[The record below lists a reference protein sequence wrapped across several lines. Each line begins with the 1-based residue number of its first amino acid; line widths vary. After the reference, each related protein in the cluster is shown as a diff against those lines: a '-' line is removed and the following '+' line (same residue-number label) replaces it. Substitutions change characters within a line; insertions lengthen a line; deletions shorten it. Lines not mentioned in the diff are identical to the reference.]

1 MPSRDYDE
9 LLESFMNN
17 SAKVY
22 SKDKDT
28 LNTEENKVPS
38 AYNLDNTSAKDSK
51 SVRRGRIIEKKNSKK
66 SKNNKKKKKKSVDYS
81 SPKYKIFRA
90 LMGLIMIAGV
100 VAVVCISVMFIYA
113 YSVVHGDAVF
123 DLNEQKYAQSQTSFI
138 YGYDKNNKEI
148 ELTRLH
154 GDENRIW
161 VNLEDMSEYL
171 PKAFISIEDKRFQKH
186 NGVDWIRTAGV
197 IVKPKNLGKQGGST
211 LTQQLIK
218 NLTDE
223 NQVTIAR
230 KFNEILSALNLEK
243 YYNKD
248 EILEAYLN
256 TIYLSEGCYGVK
268 TAAEEYFGKDVAD
281 LNIAECACIAG
292 ITQFPTKYDPL
303 INTEE
308 NRSRQKQVLAA
319 MYNEGNGVITKEEY
333 DEALAYK
340 LVFTNSAD
348 YKGSQ
353 VSDSSNSK
361 TNAIDSWYIDYV
373 IQTVINDLMDEGYTK
388 RKAHDLVYGGGLK
401 IYTAIDFDV
410 QNALET
416 VYENRKGVYEEN
428 SQSAMVVMDY
438 KGRVLGLVGGL
449 GKKDNVMGF
458 NRAVDAKRA
467 PGSAFKPLAV
477 YAPAFEKSL
486 KEADFDY
493 YWSTLIKDAPTEEV
507 KVDGKPWP
515 TNEGKK
521 YSSQMV
527 TIQKGIADS
536 KNTISARTLLKIGLD
551 YSYTFVKDQFHI
563 SSMVDQDIDY
573 SPLATGALTIGA
585 SVLDMT
591 AAYQAFGNGGKYYYP
606 YCYYKV
612 TDFQG
617 NTILESSPD
626 TTNEQAISESTAW
639 IMNKLLQ
646 TVMTS
651 GTGTTYKISGVQC
664 IGKTGTTT
672 GSKDRYFVGGTPEY
686 IAAVWYGFDKQKEVH
701 QTPNPSGILWK
712 NVMKEI
718 YESKGINKK
727 EFPDYD
733 GITRRA
739 YDPGNGLLANYSSG
753 NYGWYDK
760 NNLPSYSKSTGTTAE
775 STTSSSG
782 TTGKSSGSSGATTSK
797 SNVQKPA
804 ETAPNNANSNTNQ

>member
-1 MPSRDYDE
+1 MS
-9 LLESFMNN
+9 
-17 SAKVY
+17 
-22 SKDKDT
+22 
-28 LNTEENKVPS
+28 
-38 AYNLDNTSAKDSK
+38 
-51 SVRRGRIIEKKNSKK
+51 
-66 SKNNKKKKKKSVDYS
+66 
-81 SPKYKIFRA
+81 
-90 LMGLIMIAGV
+90 
-100 VAVVCISVMFIYA
+100 IYA

-138 YGYDKNNKEI
+138 YGYDKNNKEV

-171 PKAFISIEDKRFQKH
+171 PKAFVSIEDKRFEKH

-197 IVKPKNLGKQGGST
+197 IVKPQNLGKQGGST
-211 LTQQLIK
+211 ITQQLIK

-223 NQVTIAR
+223 KQVTVAR
-230 KFNEILSALNLEK
+230 KFNEILSALNLER
-243 YYNKD
+243 YFEKD
-248 EILEAYLN
+248 DILEAYLN

-268 TAAEEYFGKDVAD
+268 TAAEEYFGKDVKD

-308 NRSRQKQVLAA
+308 NKTRQKQVLGA
-319 MYNEGNGVITKEEY
+319 MLEEGAITQEQY
-333 DEALAYK
+333 DEAINYK
-340 LVFTNSAD
+340 LIFTNSKE

-353 VSDSSNSK
+353 VSSNVDGSK
-361 TNAIDSWYIDYV
+361 TNVIDSWYIDYV
-373 IQTVINDLMDEGYTK
+373 IRTVIDDLIENGYTK
-388 RKAHDLVYGGGLK
+388 RKAQALVYGGGLK

-410 QNALET
+410 QDALET

-438 KGRVLGLVGGL
+438 KGRVLGIVGGL

-458 NRAVDAKRA
+458 NRAVDAKRQ

-477 YAPAFEKSL
+477 YAPALEKSL
-486 KEADFDY
+486 KDPNFDF
-493 YWSTLIKDAPTEEV
+493 YWSTLIKDAPTEDI

-515 TNEGKK
+515 TNEGGG
-521 YSSQMV
+521 YSSKKL
-527 TIQKGIADS
+527 TIQSGIARS
-536 KNTISARTLLKIGLD
+536 LNTISARTLLQVGLD
-551 YSYTFVKDQFHI
+551 YSYNFLTEKFHI
-563 SSMVDQDIDY
+563 SSMIDQDCAPA
-573 SPLATGALTIGA
+573 PLATGALTNGA
-585 SVLDMT
+585 SVLDIT

-617 NTILESSPD
+617 NTILESTPD
-626 TTNEQAISESTAW
+626 TTNEQALSESTAW

-672 GSKDRYFVGGTPEY
+672 GSVDRYFVGGTPEY
-686 IAAVWYGFDKQKEVH
+686 IAAVWYGFDQQKEVR

-712 NVMKEI
+712 NVMNEI
-718 YESKGINKK
+718 YSSKGINKK

-739 YDPGNGLLANYSSG
+739 YDSSNGLLANYSSG

-760 NNLPSYSKSTGTTAE
+760 NNLPGYSKSTGTTKE
-775 STTSSSG
+775 STTSDKNSQETSKVTSVASSTNSNVHKPQG
-782 TTGKSSGSSGATTSK
+782 TTANKSGSNT
-797 SNVQKPA
+797 A
-804 ETAPNNANSNTNQ
+804 E

>member
-1 MPSRDYDE
+1 MASRDYDD

-22 SKDKDT
+22 SEDKDT

-38 AYNLDNTSAKDSK
+38 AYNLDNTNAKDSK
-51 SVRRGRIIEKKNSKK
+51 SVKRGRIIEKKNLKK
-66 SKNNKKKKKKSVDYS
+66 SKNKKKKDKNYS
-81 SPKYKIFRA
+81 SPKYKVFRV
-90 LMGLIMIAGV
+90 LMGMLMIVGV
-100 VAVVCISVMFIYA
+100 VAVVCISVMAIYA

-138 YGYDKNNKEI
+138 YGYDKNNKEV

-161 VNLEDMSEYL
+161 VNIEDMSEYL
-171 PKAFISIEDKRFQKH
+171 PKAFVSIEDKRFEKH

-197 IVKPKNLGKQGGST
+197 IVKPQNLGKQGGST
-211 LTQQLIK
+211 ITQQLIK

-223 NQVTIAR
+223 KQVTVAR
-230 KFNEILSALNLEK
+230 KFNEILSALNLER
-243 YYNKD
+243 YFEKD

-308 NRSRQKQVLAA
+308 NKRRQKQVLGA
-319 MYNEGNGVITKEEY
+319 MLEEGAITQEQY
-333 DEALAYK
+333 DEAVNYK
-340 LVFTNSAD
+340 LIFTNSKE

-353 VSDSSNSK
+353 VTSNSDGSK
-361 TNAIDSWYIDYV
+361 TNVIDSWYIDYV
-373 IQTVINDLMDEGYTK
+373 IRTVIDDLKNQGYTD
-388 RKAHDLVYGGGLK
+388 RKAKALVYGGGLK

-410 QNALET
+410 QDALET

-438 KGRVLGLVGGL
+438 KGRVLGIVGGL

-458 NRAVDAKRA
+458 NRAVDAKRQ

-477 YAPAFEKSL
+477 YAPALEKSL
-486 KEADFDY
+486 KESDFDF
-493 YWSTLIKDAPTEEV
+493 YWSTLVKDAPTEDI

-515 TNEGKK
+515 TNEGGG
-521 YSSQMV
+521 YSSKKLTVQS
-527 TIQKGIADS
+527 GIARS
-536 KNTISARTLLKIGLD
+536 LNTISARTLLQIGLD
-551 YSYTFVKDQFHI
+551 YSYNFLTERFHI
-563 SSMVDQDIDY
+563 SSMIDQDCAPA
-573 SPLATGALTIGA
+573 PLATGALTNGA
-585 SVLDMT
+585 SVLDIT

-617 NTILESSPD
+617 NTILESNPD
-626 TTNEQAISESTAW
+626 TANEQAVSESTAW

-672 GSKDRYFVGGTPEY
+672 GSVDRYFVGGTPEY
-686 IAAVWYGFDKQKEVH
+686 IAAVWYGFDQQKEVR

-712 NVMKEI
+712 NVMNEI
-718 YESKGINKK
+718 YSNKGVNKK

-739 YDPGNGLLANYSSG
+739 YDPSNGLLANYSSG

-760 NNLPSYSKSTGTTAE
+760 NNLPSYSKSSGTTAE
-775 STTSSSG
+775 
-782 TTGKSSGSSGATTSK
+782 ATKADKETK
-797 SNVQKPA
+797 SNSSAPSVAATSNSNVHKPKNPNA
-804 ETAPNNANSNTNQ
+804 NANKKPNNE

>member
-1 MPSRDYDE
+1 MASRDYDD

-17 SAKVY
+17 SPKVY
-22 SKDKDT
+22 SEDKDT

-38 AYNLDNTSAKDSK
+38 AYNLDNMNAKDSK
-51 SVRRGRIIEKKNSKK
+51 SVKRGRIIEKKNLKK
-66 SKNNKKKKKKSVDYS
+66 SKNKKKKKKDYS
-81 SPKYKIFRA
+81 SPKYKIFRI
-90 LMGLIMIAGV
+90 LMGILMIVGV
-100 VAVVCISVMFIYA
+100 VAVVCISVMSIYA

-138 YGYDKNNKEI
+138 YGYDKNNKEV

-171 PKAFISIEDKRFQKH
+171 PKAFVSIEDKRFEKH

-197 IVKPKNLGKQGGST
+197 IVKPQNLGKQGGST
-211 LTQQLIK
+211 ITQQLIK

-223 NQVTIAR
+223 KQVTVAR
-230 KFNEILSALNLEK
+230 KFNEILSALNLER
-243 YYNKD
+243 YFEKD
-248 EILEAYLN
+248 DILEAYLN

-268 TAAEEYFGKDVAD
+268 TAAEEYFGKDVKD

-308 NRSRQKQVLAA
+308 NKTRQKQVLEA
-319 MYNEGNGVITKEEY
+319 MLEEGAITQEQY
-333 DEALAYK
+333 DEAINYK
-340 LVFTNSAD
+340 LIFTNSKE

-353 VSDSSNSK
+353 VSSNVDGSK
-361 TNAIDSWYIDYV
+361 TNVIDSWYIDYV
-373 IQTVINDLMDEGYTK
+373 IRTVIDDLIENGYTK
-388 RKAHDLVYGGGLK
+388 RKAQALVYGGGLK

-410 QNALET
+410 QDALET

-438 KGRVLGLVGGL
+438 KGRVLGIVGGL

-458 NRAVDAKRA
+458 NRAVDAKRQ

-477 YAPAFEKSL
+477 YAPALEKSL
-486 KEADFDY
+486 KDPNFDF
-493 YWSTLIKDAPTEEV
+493 YWSTLIKDAPTEDI

-515 TNEGKK
+515 TNEGGG
-521 YSSQMV
+521 YSSKKL
-527 TIQKGIADS
+527 TIQSGIARS
-536 KNTISARTLLKIGLD
+536 LNTISARTLLQVGLD
-551 YSYTFVKDQFHI
+551 YSYNFLTEKFHI
-563 SSMVDQDIDY
+563 SSMIDQDCAPA
-573 SPLATGALTIGA
+573 PLATGALTNGA
-585 SVLDMT
+585 SVLDIT

-617 NTILESSPD
+617 NTILESTPD
-626 TTNEQAISESTAW
+626 TTNEQALSESTAW

-672 GSKDRYFVGGTPEY
+672 GSVDRYFVGGTPEY
-686 IAAVWYGFDKQKEVH
+686 IAAVWYGFDQQKEVR

-712 NVMKEI
+712 NVMNEI
-718 YESKGINKK
+718 YSSKGINKK

-739 YDPGNGLLANYSSG
+739 YDSSNGLLANYSSG

-760 NNLPSYSKSTGTTAE
+760 NNLPGYSKSTGTTKE
-775 STTSSSG
+775 STTSDKNSQETSKVTSVASSTNSNVHKPQG
-782 TTGKSSGSSGATTSK
+782 TTANKSGSNT
-797 SNVQKPA
+797 A
-804 ETAPNNANSNTNQ
+804 E

>member
-1 MPSRDYDE
+1 MASRDYDD

-22 SKDKDT
+22 SEDKDT

-51 SVRRGRIIEKKNSKK
+51 SVKRGRIIEKKNLKK
-66 SKNNKKKKKKSVDYS
+66 SKNKKKKDKNYS
-81 SPKYKIFRA
+81 SPKYKVFRV
-90 LMGLIMIAGV
+90 LMGMLMIVGV
-100 VAVVCISVMFIYA
+100 VAVVCISVMAIYA

-138 YGYDKNNKEI
+138 YGYDKNNKEV

-161 VNLEDMSEYL
+161 VNIEDMSEYL
-171 PKAFISIEDKRFQKH
+171 PKAFVSIEDKRFEKH

-197 IVKPKNLGKQGGST
+197 IVKPQNLGKQGGST
-211 LTQQLIK
+211 ITQQLIK

-223 NQVTIAR
+223 KQVTVAR
-230 KFNEILSALNLEK
+230 KFNEILSALNLER
-243 YYNKD
+243 YFEKD

-308 NRSRQKQVLAA
+308 NKRRQKQVLGA
-319 MYNEGNGVITKEEY
+319 MLEEGAITQEQY
-333 DEALAYK
+333 DEAVNYK
-340 LVFTNSAD
+340 LIFTNSKE

-353 VSDSSNSK
+353 VTSNSDGSK
-361 TNAIDSWYIDYV
+361 TNVIDSWYIDYV
-373 IQTVINDLMDEGYTK
+373 IRTVIDDLKNQGYTD
-388 RKAHDLVYGGGLK
+388 RKAKALVYGGGLK

-410 QNALET
+410 QDALET

-438 KGRVLGLVGGL
+438 KGRVLGIVGGL

-458 NRAVDAKRA
+458 NRAVDAKRQ

-477 YAPAFEKSL
+477 YAPALEKSL
-486 KEADFDY
+486 KESDFDF
-493 YWSTLIKDAPTEEV
+493 YWSTLVKDAPTEDI

-515 TNEGKK
+515 TNEGGG
-521 YSSQMV
+521 YSSKKLTVQS
-527 TIQKGIADS
+527 GIARS
-536 KNTISARTLLKIGLD
+536 LNTISARTLLQIGLD
-551 YSYTFVKDQFHI
+551 YSYNFLTERFHI
-563 SSMVDQDIDY
+563 SSMIDQDCAPA
-573 SPLATGALTIGA
+573 PLATGALTNGA
-585 SVLDMT
+585 SVLDIT

-617 NTILESSPD
+617 NTILESNPD
-626 TTNEQAISESTAW
+626 TANEQAVSESTAW

-672 GSKDRYFVGGTPEY
+672 GSVDRYFVGGTPEY
-686 IAAVWYGFDKQKEVH
+686 IAAVWYGFDQQKEVR

-712 NVMKEI
+712 NVMNEI
-718 YESKGINKK
+718 YSNKGVNKK

-739 YDPGNGLLANYSSG
+739 YDPSNGLLANYSSG

-760 NNLPSYSKSTGTTAE
+760 NNLPSYSKSSGTTAE
-775 STTSSSG
+775 
-782 TTGKSSGSSGATTSK
+782 ATKADKETK
-797 SNVQKPA
+797 SNSSAPSVAATSNSNVHKPKNPNA
-804 ETAPNNANSNTNQ
+804 NANNKPNNE

>member
-1 MPSRDYDE
+1 M
-9 LLESFMNN
+9 
-17 SAKVY
+17 
-22 SKDKDT
+22 
-28 LNTEENKVPS
+28 
-38 AYNLDNTSAKDSK
+38 DNTNAKDSK
-51 SVRRGRIIEKKNSKK
+51 SVKRGRIIEKKNLKK
-66 SKNNKKKKKKSVDYS
+66 SKNKKKKKKDYS
-81 SPKYKIFRA
+81 SPKYKIFRI
-90 LMGLIMIAGV
+90 LMGILMIVGV
-100 VAVVCISVMFIYA
+100 VAVVCISVMSIYA

-138 YGYDKNNKEI
+138 YGYDKNNKEV

-154 GDENRIW
+154 DDENRIW

-171 PKAFISIEDKRFQKH
+171 PKAFVSIEDKRFEKH

-197 IVKPKNLGKQGGST
+197 IVKPQNLGKQGGST
-211 LTQQLIK
+211 ITQQLIK

-223 NQVTIAR
+223 KQVTVAR
-230 KFNEILSALNLEK
+230 KFNEILSALNLER
-243 YYNKD
+243 YFEKD
-248 EILEAYLN
+248 DILEAYLN

-268 TAAEEYFGKDVAD
+268 TAAEEYFGKDVKD

-308 NRSRQKQVLAA
+308 NKTRQKQVLGA
-319 MYNEGNGVITKEEY
+319 MLEEGAITQEQY
-333 DEALAYK
+333 DEAINYK
-340 LVFTNSAD
+340 LIFTNSKE

-353 VSDSSNSK
+353 VSSNVDGSK
-361 TNAIDSWYIDYV
+361 TNVIDSWYIDYV
-373 IQTVINDLMDEGYTK
+373 IRTVIDDLIENGYTK
-388 RKAHDLVYGGGLK
+388 RKAQALVYGGGLK

-410 QNALET
+410 QDALET

-438 KGRVLGLVGGL
+438 KGRVLGIVGGL

-458 NRAVDAKRA
+458 NRAVDAKRQ

-477 YAPAFEKSL
+477 YAPALEKSL
-486 KEADFDY
+486 KDPNFDF
-493 YWSTLIKDAPTEEV
+493 YWSTLIKDAPTEDI

-515 TNEGKK
+515 TNEGGG
-521 YSSQMV
+521 YSSKKL
-527 TIQKGIADS
+527 TIQSGIARS
-536 KNTISARTLLKIGLD
+536 LNTISARTLLQVGLD
-551 YSYTFVKDQFHI
+551 YSYNFLTEKFHI
-563 SSMVDQDIDY
+563 SSMIDQDCAPA
-573 SPLATGALTIGA
+573 PLATGALTNGA
-585 SVLDMT
+585 SVLDIT

-617 NTILESSPD
+617 NTILESTPD
-626 TTNEQAISESTAW
+626 TTNEQALSESTAW

-672 GSKDRYFVGGTPEY
+672 GSVDRYFVGGTPEY
-686 IAAVWYGFDKQKEVH
+686 IAAVWYGFDQQKEVR

-712 NVMKEI
+712 NVMNEI
-718 YESKGINKK
+718 YSSKGINKK

-739 YDPGNGLLANYSSG
+739 YDSSNGLLANYSSG

-760 NNLPSYSKSTGTTAE
+760 NNLPGYSKSTGTTKE
-775 STTSSSG
+775 STTSDKNSQETSKVTSVASSTNSNVHKPQG
-782 TTGKSSGSSGATTSK
+782 TTANKSGSNT
-797 SNVQKPA
+797 A
-804 ETAPNNANSNTNQ
+804 E

>member
-1 MPSRDYDE
+1 MASRDYDD

-17 SAKVY
+17 SPKVY
-22 SKDKDT
+22 SEDKDT

-38 AYNLDNTSAKDSK
+38 AYNLDNTNAKDSK
-51 SVRRGRIIEKKNSKK
+51 SVKRGRIIEKKNLKK
-66 SKNNKKKKKKSVDYS
+66 SKNKKKKKKDYS
-81 SPKYKIFRA
+81 SPKYKIFRI
-90 LMGLIMIAGV
+90 LMGILMIVGV
-100 VAVVCISVMFIYA
+100 VAVVCISVMSIYA

-138 YGYDKNNKEI
+138 YGYDKNNKEV

-171 PKAFISIEDKRFQKH
+171 PKAFVSIEDKRFEKH

-197 IVKPKNLGKQGGST
+197 IVKPQNLGKQGGST
-211 LTQQLIK
+211 ITQQLIK

-223 NQVTIAR
+223 KQVTVAR
-230 KFNEILSALNLEK
+230 KFNEILSALNLER
-243 YYNKD
+243 YFEKD
-248 EILEAYLN
+248 DILEAYLN

-268 TAAEEYFGKDVAD
+268 TAAEEYFGKDVKD

-308 NRSRQKQVLAA
+308 NKTRQKQVLGA
-319 MYNEGNGVITKEEY
+319 MLEEGAITQEQY
-333 DEALAYK
+333 DEAINYK
-340 LVFTNSAD
+340 LIFTNSKE

-353 VSDSSNSK
+353 VSSNVDGSK
-361 TNAIDSWYIDYV
+361 TNVIDSWYIDYV
-373 IQTVINDLMDEGYTK
+373 IRTVIDDLIENGYTK
-388 RKAHDLVYGGGLK
+388 RKAQALVYGGGLK

-410 QNALET
+410 QDALET

-438 KGRVLGLVGGL
+438 KGRVLGIVGGL

-458 NRAVDAKRA
+458 NRAVDAKRQ

-477 YAPAFEKSL
+477 YAPALEKSL
-486 KEADFDY
+486 KDPNFDF
-493 YWSTLIKDAPTEEV
+493 YWSTLIKDAPTEDI

-515 TNEGKK
+515 TNEGGG
-521 YSSQMV
+521 YSSKKL
-527 TIQKGIADS
+527 TIQSGIARS
-536 KNTISARTLLKIGLD
+536 LNTISARTLLQVGLD
-551 YSYTFVKDQFHI
+551 YSYNFLTEKFHI
-563 SSMVDQDIDY
+563 SSMIDQDCAPA
-573 SPLATGALTIGA
+573 PLATGALTNGA
-585 SVLDMT
+585 SVLDIT

-617 NTILESSPD
+617 NTILESTPD
-626 TTNEQAISESTAW
+626 TTNEQALSESTAW

-672 GSKDRYFVGGTPEY
+672 GSVDRYFVGGTPEY
-686 IAAVWYGFDKQKEVH
+686 IAAVWYGFDQQKEVR

-712 NVMKEI
+712 NVMNEI
-718 YESKGINKK
+718 YSSKGINKK

-739 YDPGNGLLANYSSG
+739 YDSSNGLLANYSSG

-760 NNLPSYSKSTGTTAE
+760 NNLPGYSKSTGTTKE
-775 STTSSSG
+775 STTSDKNSQETSKVTSVASSTNSNVHKPQG
-782 TTGKSSGSSGATTSK
+782 TTANKSGSNT
-797 SNVQKPA
+797 A
-804 ETAPNNANSNTNQ
+804 E

>member
-1 MPSRDYDE
+1 MASRDYDD

-17 SAKVY
+17 SPKVY
-22 SKDKDT
+22 SEDKDT

-38 AYNLDNTSAKDSK
+38 AYNLDNTNAKDSK
-51 SVRRGRIIEKKNSKK
+51 SVKRGRIIEKKNLKK
-66 SKNNKKKKKKSVDYS
+66 SKNKKKKKKDYS
-81 SPKYKIFRA
+81 SPKYKIFRI
-90 LMGLIMIAGV
+90 LMGILMIVGV
-100 VAVVCISVMFIYA
+100 VAVVCISVMSIYA

-123 DLNEQKYAQSQTSFI
+123 DLNEQKYAQSQTTFI
-138 YGYDKNNKEI
+138 YGYDKNNKEV

-171 PKAFISIEDKRFQKH
+171 PKAFVSIEDKRFEKH

-197 IVKPKNLGKQGGST
+197 IVKPQNLGKQGGST
-211 LTQQLIK
+211 ITQQLIK

-223 NQVTIAR
+223 KQVTVAR
-230 KFNEILSALNLEK
+230 KFNEILSALNLER
-243 YYNKD
+243 YFEKD
-248 EILEAYLN
+248 DILEAYLN

-268 TAAEEYFGKDVAD
+268 TAAEEYFGKDVKD

-308 NRSRQKQVLAA
+308 NKTRQKQVLGA
-319 MYNEGNGVITKEEY
+319 MLEEGAITQEQY
-333 DEALAYK
+333 DEAINYK
-340 LVFTNSAD
+340 LIFTNSKE

-353 VSDSSNSK
+353 VSSNVDGSK
-361 TNAIDSWYIDYV
+361 TNVIDSWYIDYV
-373 IQTVINDLMDEGYTK
+373 IRTVIDDLIENGYTK
-388 RKAHDLVYGGGLK
+388 RKAQALVYGGGLK

-410 QNALET
+410 QDALET

-438 KGRVLGLVGGL
+438 KGRVLGIVGGL

-458 NRAVDAKRA
+458 NRAVDAKRQ

-477 YAPAFEKSL
+477 YAPALEKSL
-486 KEADFDY
+486 KDPNFDF
-493 YWSTLIKDAPTEEV
+493 YWSTLIKDAPTEDI

-515 TNEGKK
+515 TNEGGG
-521 YSSQMV
+521 YSSKKL
-527 TIQKGIADS
+527 TIQSGIARS
-536 KNTISARTLLKIGLD
+536 LNTISARTLLQVGLD
-551 YSYTFVKDQFHI
+551 YSYNFLTEKFHI
-563 SSMVDQDIDY
+563 SSMIDQDCAPA
-573 SPLATGALTIGA
+573 PLATGALTNGA
-585 SVLDMT
+585 SVLDIT

-617 NTILESSPD
+617 NTILESTPD
-626 TTNEQAISESTAW
+626 TTNEQALSESTAW

-672 GSKDRYFVGGTPEY
+672 GSVDRYFVGGTPEY
-686 IAAVWYGFDKQKEVH
+686 IAAVWYGFDQQKEVR

-712 NVMKEI
+712 NVMNEI
-718 YESKGINKK
+718 YSSKGINKK

-739 YDPGNGLLANYSSG
+739 YDSSNGLLANYSSG

-760 NNLPSYSKSTGTTAE
+760 NNLPGYSKSTGTTKE
-775 STTSSSG
+775 STTSDKNSQETSKVTSVASSTNSNVHKPQG
-782 TTGKSSGSSGATTSK
+782 TTANKSGSNT
-797 SNVQKPA
+797 A
-804 ETAPNNANSNTNQ
+804 E

>member
-1 MPSRDYDE
+1 MASRDYDD

-17 SAKVY
+17 SPKVY
-22 SKDKDT
+22 SEDKDT

-38 AYNLDNTSAKDSK
+38 AYNLDNTNAKDSK
-51 SVRRGRIIEKKNSKK
+51 SVKRGRIIEKKNLKK
-66 SKNNKKKKKKSVDYS
+66 SKNKKKKKKDYS
-81 SPKYKIFRA
+81 SPKYKIFRI
-90 LMGLIMIAGV
+90 LMGILMIVGV
-100 VAVVCISVMFIYA
+100 VAVVCISVMSIYA

-138 YGYDKNNKEI
+138 YGYDKNNKEV

-171 PKAFISIEDKRFQKH
+171 PKAFVSIEDKRFEKH

-197 IVKPKNLGKQGGST
+197 IVKPQNLGKQGGST
-211 LTQQLIK
+211 ITQQLIK

-223 NQVTIAR
+223 KQVTVAR
-230 KFNEILSALNLEK
+230 KFNEILSALNLER
-243 YYNKD
+243 YFEKD
-248 EILEAYLN
+248 DILEAYLN

-268 TAAEEYFGKDVAD
+268 TAAEEYFGKDVKD

-308 NRSRQKQVLAA
+308 NKTRQKQVLGA
-319 MYNEGNGVITKEEY
+319 MLEEGAITQEQY
-333 DEALAYK
+333 DEAINYK
-340 LVFTNSAD
+340 LIFTNSKE

-353 VSDSSNSK
+353 VSSNVDGSK
-361 TNAIDSWYIDYV
+361 TNVIDSWYIDYV
-373 IQTVINDLMDEGYTK
+373 IRTVIDDLIENGYTK
-388 RKAHDLVYGGGLK
+388 RKAQALVYGGGLK

-410 QNALET
+410 QDALET

-438 KGRVLGLVGGL
+438 KGRVLGIVGGL

-458 NRAVDAKRA
+458 NRAVDAKRQ

-477 YAPAFEKSL
+477 YAPALEKSL
-486 KEADFDY
+486 KDPNFDF
-493 YWSTLIKDAPTEEV
+493 YWSTLIKDAPTEDI

-515 TNEGKK
+515 TNEGGG
-521 YSSQMV
+521 YSSKKL
-527 TIQKGIADS
+527 TIQSGIARS
-536 KNTISARTLLKIGLD
+536 LNTISARTLLQVGLD
-551 YSYTFVKDQFHI
+551 YSYNFLTEKFHI
-563 SSMVDQDIDY
+563 SSMIDQDCAPA
-573 SPLATGALTIGA
+573 PLATGALTNGA
-585 SVLDMT
+585 SVLDIT

-617 NTILESSPD
+617 NTILESTPD
-626 TTNEQAISESTAW
+626 TTNEQALSESTAW

-672 GSKDRYFVGGTPEY
+672 GSVDRYFVGGTPEY
-686 IAAVWYGFDKQKEVH
+686 IAAVWYGFDQQKEVR

-712 NVMKEI
+712 NVMNEI
-718 YESKGINKK
+718 YSSKGINKK

-739 YDPGNGLLANYSSG
+739 YDSSNGLLANYSSG

-760 NNLPSYSKSTGTTAE
+760 NNLPSYSKSTGTTKE
-775 STTSSSG
+775 STTSDKNSQETSKVTSVASSTNSNVHKPQG
-782 TTGKSSGSSGATTSK
+782 TTANKSGSNT
-797 SNVQKPA
+797 A
-804 ETAPNNANSNTNQ
+804 E

>member
-1 MPSRDYDE
+1 MASRDYDD

-17 SAKVY
+17 SPKVY
-22 SKDKDT
+22 SEDKDT

-38 AYNLDNTSAKDSK
+38 AYNLDNTNAKDSK
-51 SVRRGRIIEKKNSKK
+51 SVKRGRIIEKKNLKK
-66 SKNNKKKKKKSVDYS
+66 SKNKKKKKKDYS
-81 SPKYKIFRA
+81 SPKYKIFRI
-90 LMGLIMIAGV
+90 LMGILMIVGV
-100 VAVVCISVMFIYA
+100 VAVVCISVMSIYA

-123 DLNEQKYAQSQTSFI
+123 DLNEQKYAQSQTTFI
-138 YGYDKNNKEI
+138 YGYDKNNKEV

-171 PKAFISIEDKRFQKH
+171 PKAFVSIEDKRFEKH
-186 NGVDWIRTAGV
+186 NGVDWIRTAGI
-197 IVKPKNLGKQGGST
+197 IVKPQNLGKQGGST
-211 LTQQLIK
+211 ITQQLIK

-223 NQVTIAR
+223 KQVTVAR
-230 KFNEILSALNLEK
+230 KFNEILSALNLER
-243 YYNKD
+243 YFEKD
-248 EILEAYLN
+248 DILEAYLN
-256 TIYLSEGCYGVK
+256 TIYLSKGCYGVK
-268 TAAEEYFGKDVAD
+268 TAAEEYFGKDVKD

-308 NRSRQKQVLAA
+308 NKTRQKQVLGA
-319 MYNEGNGVITKEEY
+319 MLEEGAITQEQY
-333 DEALAYK
+333 DEAINYK
-340 LVFTNSAD
+340 LIFTNSKE

-353 VSDSSNSK
+353 VSSNVDGSK
-361 TNAIDSWYIDYV
+361 TNVIDSWYIDYV
-373 IQTVINDLMDEGYTK
+373 IRTVIDDLIENGYTK
-388 RKAHDLVYGGGLK
+388 RKAQALVYGGGLK

-410 QNALET
+410 QDALET

-438 KGRVLGLVGGL
+438 KGRVLGIVGGL

-458 NRAVDAKRA
+458 NRAVDAKRQ

-477 YAPAFEKSL
+477 YAPALEKSL
-486 KEADFDY
+486 KDPNFDF
-493 YWSTLIKDAPTEEV
+493 YWSTLIKDAPTEDI

-515 TNEGKK
+515 TNEGGG
-521 YSSQMV
+521 YSSKKL
-527 TIQKGIADS
+527 TIQSGIARS
-536 KNTISARTLLKIGLD
+536 LNTISARTLLQVGLD
-551 YSYTFVKDQFHI
+551 YSYNFLTEKFHI
-563 SSMVDQDIDY
+563 SSMIDQDCAPA
-573 SPLATGALTIGA
+573 PLATGALTNGA
-585 SVLDMT
+585 SVLDIT

-617 NTILESSPD
+617 NTILESTPD
-626 TTNEQAISESTAW
+626 TTNEQALSESTAW

-672 GSKDRYFVGGTPEY
+672 GSVDRYFVGGTPEY
-686 IAAVWYGFDKQKEVH
+686 IAAVWYGFDQQKEVR

-712 NVMKEI
+712 NVMNEI
-718 YESKGINKK
+718 YSSKGINKK

-739 YDPGNGLLANYSSG
+739 YDSSNGLLANYSSG

-760 NNLPSYSKSTGTTAE
+760 NNLPGYSKSTGTTKE
-775 STTSSSG
+775 STTSDKNSQETSKVTSVASSTNSNVHKPQG
-782 TTGKSSGSSGATTSK
+782 TTANKSGSNT
-797 SNVQKPA
+797 A
-804 ETAPNNANSNTNQ
+804 E

>member
-1 MPSRDYDE
+1 MASRDYDD

-17 SAKVY
+17 SPKVY
-22 SKDKDT
+22 SEDKDT

-38 AYNLDNTSAKDSK
+38 AYNLDNTNAKDSK
-51 SVRRGRIIEKKNSKK
+51 SVKRGRIIEKKNLKK
-66 SKNNKKKKKKSVDYS
+66 SKNKKKKKKDYS
-81 SPKYKIFRA
+81 SPKYKIFRI
-90 LMGLIMIAGV
+90 LMGILMIVGV
-100 VAVVCISVMFIYA
+100 VAVVCISVMSIYA

-138 YGYDKNNKEI
+138 YGYDKNNKEV

-171 PKAFISIEDKRFQKH
+171 PKAFVSIEDKRFEKH
-186 NGVDWIRTAGV
+186 NGVDWIRTASV
-197 IVKPKNLGKQGGST
+197 IVKPQNLGKQGGST
-211 LTQQLIK
+211 ITQQLIK

-223 NQVTIAR
+223 KQVTVAR
-230 KFNEILSALNLEK
+230 KFNEILSALNLER
-243 YYNKD
+243 YFEKD
-248 EILEAYLN
+248 DILEAYLN

-268 TAAEEYFGKDVAD
+268 TAAEEYFGKDVKD

-308 NRSRQKQVLAA
+308 NKTRQKQVLGA
-319 MYNEGNGVITKEEY
+319 MLEEGAITQEQY
-333 DEALAYK
+333 DEAINYK
-340 LVFTNSAD
+340 LIFTNSKE

-353 VSDSSNSK
+353 VSSNVDGSK
-361 TNAIDSWYIDYV
+361 TNVIDSWYIDYV
-373 IQTVINDLMDEGYTK
+373 IRTVIDDLIENGYTK
-388 RKAHDLVYGGGLK
+388 RKAQALVYGGGLK

-410 QNALET
+410 QDALET

-438 KGRVLGLVGGL
+438 KGRVLGIVGGL

-458 NRAVDAKRA
+458 NRAVDAKRQ

-477 YAPAFEKSL
+477 YAPALEKSL
-486 KEADFDY
+486 KDPNFDF
-493 YWSTLIKDAPTEEV
+493 YWSTLIKDAPTEDI

-515 TNEGKK
+515 TNEGGG
-521 YSSQMV
+521 YSSKKL
-527 TIQKGIADS
+527 TIQSGIARS
-536 KNTISARTLLKIGLD
+536 LNTISARTLLQVGLD
-551 YSYTFVKDQFHI
+551 YSYNFLTEKFHI
-563 SSMVDQDIDY
+563 SSMIDQDCAPA
-573 SPLATGALTIGA
+573 PLATGALTNGA
-585 SVLDMT
+585 SVLDIT

-617 NTILESSPD
+617 NTILESTPD
-626 TTNEQAISESTAW
+626 TTNEQALSESTAW

-672 GSKDRYFVGGTPEY
+672 GSVDRYFVGGTPEY
-686 IAAVWYGFDKQKEVH
+686 IAAVWYGFDQQKEVR

-712 NVMKEI
+712 NVMNEI
-718 YESKGINKK
+718 YSSKGINKK

-739 YDPGNGLLANYSSG
+739 YDSSNGLLANYSSG

-760 NNLPSYSKSTGTTAE
+760 NNLPSYSKSTGTTKE
-775 STTSSSG
+775 STTSDKNSQETSKVTSVASSTNSNVHKPQG
-782 TTGKSSGSSGATTSK
+782 TTANKSGSNT
-797 SNVQKPA
+797 A
-804 ETAPNNANSNTNQ
+804 E

>member
-1 MPSRDYDE
+1 
-9 LLESFMNN
+9 
-17 SAKVY
+17 
-22 SKDKDT
+22 
-28 LNTEENKVPS
+28 
-38 AYNLDNTSAKDSK
+38 
-51 SVRRGRIIEKKNSKK
+51 
-66 SKNNKKKKKKSVDYS
+66 
-81 SPKYKIFRA
+81 
-90 LMGLIMIAGV
+90 MIVGV
-100 VAVVCISVMFIYA
+100 VAVVCISVMSIYA

-138 YGYDKNNKEI
+138 YGYDKNNKEV

-171 PKAFISIEDKRFQKH
+171 PKAFVSIEDKRFEKH

-197 IVKPKNLGKQGGST
+197 IVKPQNLGKQGGST
-211 LTQQLIK
+211 ITQQLIK

-223 NQVTIAR
+223 KQVTVAR
-230 KFNEILSALNLEK
+230 KFNEILSALNLER
-243 YYNKD
+243 YFEKD
-248 EILEAYLN
+248 DILEAYLN

-268 TAAEEYFGKDVAD
+268 TAAEEYFGKDVKD

-308 NRSRQKQVLAA
+308 NKTRQKQVLGA
-319 MYNEGNGVITKEEY
+319 MLEEGAITQEQY
-333 DEALAYK
+333 DEAINYK
-340 LVFTNSAD
+340 LIFTNSKE

-353 VSDSSNSK
+353 VSSNVDGSK
-361 TNAIDSWYIDYV
+361 TNVIDSWYIDYV
-373 IQTVINDLMDEGYTK
+373 IRTVIDDLIENGYTK
-388 RKAHDLVYGGGLK
+388 RKAQALVYGGGLK

-410 QNALET
+410 QDALET

-438 KGRVLGLVGGL
+438 KGRVLGIVGGL

-458 NRAVDAKRA
+458 NRAVDAKRQ

-477 YAPAFEKSL
+477 YAPALEKSL
-486 KEADFDY
+486 KDPNFDF
-493 YWSTLIKDAPTEEV
+493 YWSTLIKDAPTEDI

-515 TNEGKK
+515 TNEGGG
-521 YSSQMV
+521 YSSKKL
-527 TIQKGIADS
+527 TIQSGIARS
-536 KNTISARTLLKIGLD
+536 LNTISARTLLQVGLD
-551 YSYTFVKDQFHI
+551 YSYNFLTEKFHI
-563 SSMVDQDIDY
+563 SSMIDQDCAPA
-573 SPLATGALTIGA
+573 PLATGALTNGA
-585 SVLDMT
+585 SVLDIT

-617 NTILESSPD
+617 NTILESTPD
-626 TTNEQAISESTAW
+626 TTNEQALSESTAW

-672 GSKDRYFVGGTPEY
+672 GSVDRYFVGGTPEY
-686 IAAVWYGFDKQKEVH
+686 IAAVWYGFDQQKEVR

-712 NVMKEI
+712 NVMNEI
-718 YESKGINKK
+718 YSSKGINKK

-739 YDPGNGLLANYSSG
+739 YDSSNGLLANYSSG

-760 NNLPSYSKSTGTTAE
+760 NNLPGYSKSTGTTKE
-775 STTSSSG
+775 STTSDKNSQETSKVTSVASSTNSNVHKPQG
-782 TTGKSSGSSGATTSK
+782 TTANKSGSNT
-797 SNVQKPA
+797 A
-804 ETAPNNANSNTNQ
+804 E

>member
-1 MPSRDYDE
+1 SRDYDD

-17 SAKVY
+17 SPKVY
-22 SKDKDT
+22 SEDKDT

-38 AYNLDNTSAKDSK
+38 AYNLDNTNAKDSK
-51 SVRRGRIIEKKNSKK
+51 SVKRGRIIEKKNLKK
-66 SKNNKKKKKKSVDYS
+66 SKNKKKKEKDYS
-81 SPKYKIFRA
+81 SPKYKIFRI
-90 LMGLIMIAGV
+90 LMGILMIVGV
-100 VAVVCISVMFIYA
+100 VAVVCISVMSIYA

-138 YGYDKNNKEI
+138 YGYDKNNKEV

-171 PKAFISIEDKRFQKH
+171 PKAFVSIEDKRFEKH

-197 IVKPKNLGKQGGST
+197 IVKPQNLGKQGGST
-211 LTQQLIK
+211 ITQQLIK

-223 NQVTIAR
+223 KQVTVAR
-230 KFNEILSALNLEK
+230 KFNEILSALNLER
-243 YYNKD
+243 YFEKD
-248 EILEAYLN
+248 DILEAYLN

-268 TAAEEYFGKDVAD
+268 TAAEEYFGKDVKD

-308 NRSRQKQVLAA
+308 NKTRQKQVLGA
-319 MYNEGNGVITKEEY
+319 MLEEGAITQEQY
-333 DEALAYK
+333 DEAINYK
-340 LVFTNSAD
+340 LIFTNSKE

-353 VSDSSNSK
+353 VSSNADGSK
-361 TNAIDSWYIDYV
+361 TNVIDSWYIDYV
-373 IQTVINDLMDEGYTK
+373 IRTVIDDLIENGYTK
-388 RKAHDLVYGGGLK
+388 RKAQALVYGGGLK

-410 QNALET
+410 QDALET

-438 KGRVLGLVGGL
+438 KGRVLGIVGGL

-458 NRAVDAKRA
+458 NRAVDAKRQ

-477 YAPAFEKSL
+477 YAPALEKSL
-486 KEADFDY
+486 KDPNFDF
-493 YWSTLIKDAPTEEV
+493 YWSTLIKDAPTEDI

-515 TNEGKK
+515 TNEGGG
-521 YSSQMV
+521 YSSKKL
-527 TIQKGIADS
+527 TIQSGIARS
-536 KNTISARTLLKIGLD
+536 LNTISARTLLQVGLD
-551 YSYTFVKDQFHI
+551 YSYNFLTERFHI
-563 SSMVDQDIDY
+563 SSMIDQDCAPA
-573 SPLATGALTIGA
+573 PLATGALTNGA
-585 SVLDMT
+585 SVLDIT

-617 NTILESSPD
+617 NTILESTPD
-626 TTNEQAISESTAW
+626 TTNEQALSESTAW

-672 GSKDRYFVGGTPEY
+672 GSVDRYFVGGTPEY
-686 IAAVWYGFDKQKEVH
+686 IAAVWYGFDQQKEVR

-712 NVMKEI
+712 NVMNEI
-718 YESKGINKK
+718 YSSKGINKK

-739 YDPGNGLLANYSSG
+739 YDPSNGLLAKYSSG

-760 NNLPSYSKSTGTTAE
+760 NNLPGYSKSTGTTEE
-775 STTSSSG
+775 STTSEKNSQGTSKATSVASSTNSNVHKPQG
-782 TTGKSSGSSGATTSK
+782 TTANKSGSNT
-797 SNVQKPA
+797 A
-804 ETAPNNANSNTNQ
+804 E

>member
-1 MPSRDYDE
+1 MASRDYDD

-17 SAKVY
+17 SPKVY
-22 SKDKDT
+22 SEDKDT

-38 AYNLDNTSAKDSK
+38 AYNLDNTNAKDSK
-51 SVRRGRIIEKKNSKK
+51 SVKRGRIIEKKNLKK
-66 SKNNKKKKKKSVDYS
+66 SKNKKKKKKDYS
-81 SPKYKIFRA
+81 SPKYKIFRI
-90 LMGLIMIAGV
+90 LMGILMIVGV
-100 VAVVCISVMFIYA
+100 VAVVCISVMSIYA

-138 YGYDKNNKEI
+138 YGYDKNNKEV

-171 PKAFISIEDKRFQKH
+171 PKAFVSIEDKRFEKH

-197 IVKPKNLGKQGGST
+197 IVKPQNLGKQGGST
-211 LTQQLIK
+211 ITQQLIK

-223 NQVTIAR
+223 KQVTVAR
-230 KFNEILSALNLEK
+230 KFNEILSALNLER
-243 YYNKD
+243 YFEKD
-248 EILEAYLN
+248 DILEAYLN

-268 TAAEEYFGKDVAD
+268 TAAEEYFGKDVKD

-308 NRSRQKQVLAA
+308 NKTRQKQVLGA
-319 MYNEGNGVITKEEY
+319 MLEEGAITQEQY
-333 DEALAYK
+333 DEAINYK
-340 LVFTNSAD
+340 LIFTNSKE

-353 VSDSSNSK
+353 VSSNADGSK
-361 TNAIDSWYIDYV
+361 TNVIDSWYIDYV
-373 IQTVINDLMDEGYTK
+373 IRTVIDDLIENGYTK
-388 RKAHDLVYGGGLK
+388 RKAQALVYGGGLK

-410 QNALET
+410 QDALET

-438 KGRVLGLVGGL
+438 KGRVLGIVGGL

-458 NRAVDAKRA
+458 NRAVDAKRQ

-477 YAPAFEKSL
+477 YAPALEKSL
-486 KEADFDY
+486 KDPNFDF
-493 YWSTLIKDAPTEEV
+493 YWSTLIKDAPTEDI

-515 TNEGKK
+515 TNEGGG
-521 YSSQMV
+521 YSSKKL
-527 TIQKGIADS
+527 TIQSGIARS
-536 KNTISARTLLKIGLD
+536 LNTISARTLLQVGLD
-551 YSYTFVKDQFHI
+551 YSYNFLTEKFHI
-563 SSMVDQDIDY
+563 SSMIDQDCAPA
-573 SPLATGALTIGA
+573 PLATGALTNGA
-585 SVLDMT
+585 SVLDIT

-617 NTILESSPD
+617 NTILESTPD
-626 TTNEQAISESTAW
+626 TTNEQALSESTAW

-672 GSKDRYFVGGTPEY
+672 GSVDRYFVGGTPEY
-686 IAAVWYGFDKQKEVH
+686 IAAVWYGFDQQKEVR

-712 NVMKEI
+712 NVMNEI
-718 YESKGINKK
+718 YSSKGINKK

-739 YDPGNGLLANYSSG
+739 YDSSNGLLANYSSG

-760 NNLPSYSKSTGTTAE
+760 NNLPGYSKSTGTTKE
-775 STTSSSG
+775 STTSDKNSQETSKVTSVASSTNSNVHKPQG
-782 TTGKSSGSSGATTSK
+782 TTANKSGSNT
-797 SNVQKPA
+797 A
-804 ETAPNNANSNTNQ
+804 E

>member
-1 MPSRDYDE
+1 MASRDYDD

-17 SAKVY
+17 SPKVY
-22 SKDKDT
+22 SEDKDT

-38 AYNLDNTSAKDSK
+38 AYNLDNTNAKDSK
-51 SVRRGRIIEKKNSKK
+51 SVKRGRIIEKKNLKK
-66 SKNNKKKKKKSVDYS
+66 SKNKKKKKKDYS
-81 SPKYKIFRA
+81 SPKYKIFRI
-90 LMGLIMIAGV
+90 LMGILMIVGV
-100 VAVVCISVMFIYA
+100 VAVVCISVMSIYA

-138 YGYDKNNKEI
+138 YGYDKNNKEV

-171 PKAFISIEDKRFQKH
+171 PKAFVSIEDKRFEKH

-197 IVKPKNLGKQGGST
+197 IVKPQNLGKQGGST
-211 LTQQLIK
+211 ITQQLIK

-223 NQVTIAR
+223 KQVTVAR
-230 KFNEILSALNLEK
+230 KFNEILSALNLER
-243 YYNKD
+243 YFEKD
-248 EILEAYLN
+248 DILEAYLN

-268 TAAEEYFGKDVAD
+268 TAAEEYFGKDVKD

-308 NRSRQKQVLAA
+308 NKTRQKQVLGA
-319 MYNEGNGVITKEEY
+319 MLEEGAITQEQY
-333 DEALAYK
+333 DEAINYK
-340 LVFTNSAD
+340 LIFTNSKE

-353 VSDSSNSK
+353 VSSNVDGSK
-361 TNAIDSWYIDYV
+361 TNVIDSWYIDYV
-373 IQTVINDLMDEGYTK
+373 IRTVIDDLIENGYTK
-388 RKAHDLVYGGGLK
+388 RKAQALVYGGGLK

-410 QNALET
+410 QDALET

-438 KGRVLGLVGGL
+438 KGRVLGIVGGL

-458 NRAVDAKRA
+458 NRAVDAKRQ

-477 YAPAFEKSL
+477 YAPALEKSL
-486 KEADFDY
+486 KDPNFDF
-493 YWSTLIKDAPTEEV
+493 YWSTLIKDAPTEDI

-515 TNEGKK
+515 TNEGGG
-521 YSSQMV
+521 YSSKKL
-527 TIQKGIADS
+527 TIQSGIARS
-536 KNTISARTLLKIGLD
+536 LNTISARTLLQVGLD
-551 YSYTFVKDQFHI
+551 YSYNFLTEKFHI
-563 SSMVDQDIDY
+563 SSMIDQDCAPA
-573 SPLATGALTIGA
+573 PLATGALTNGA
-585 SVLDMT
+585 SVLDIT

-617 NTILESSPD
+617 NTILESTPD
-626 TTNEQAISESTAW
+626 TTNEQALSESTAW

-672 GSKDRYFVGGTPEY
+672 GSVDRYFVGGTPEY
-686 IAAVWYGFDKQKEVH
+686 IAAVWYGFDQQKEVR
-701 QTPNPSGILWK
+701 QTPNRSGILWK
-712 NVMKEI
+712 NVMNEI
-718 YESKGINKK
+718 YSSKGINKK

-739 YDPGNGLLANYSSG
+739 YDSSNGLLANYSSG

-760 NNLPSYSKSTGTTAE
+760 NNLPGYSKSTGTTKE
-775 STTSSSG
+775 STTSDKNSQETSKVTSVASSTNSNVHKPQG
-782 TTGKSSGSSGATTSK
+782 TTANKSGSNT
-797 SNVQKPA
+797 A
-804 ETAPNNANSNTNQ
+804 E

>member
-1 MPSRDYDE
+1 MASRDYDD

-17 SAKVY
+17 SPKVY
-22 SKDKDT
+22 SEDKDT

-38 AYNLDNTSAKDSK
+38 AYNLDNTNAKDSK
-51 SVRRGRIIEKKNSKK
+51 SVKRGRIIEKKNLKK
-66 SKNNKKKKKKSVDYS
+66 SKNKKKKKKDYS
-81 SPKYKIFRA
+81 SPKYKIFRI
-90 LMGLIMIAGV
+90 LMGILMIVGV
-100 VAVVCISVMFIYA
+100 VAVVCISVMSIYA

-138 YGYDKNNKEI
+138 YGYDKNNKEV

-171 PKAFISIEDKRFQKH
+171 PKAFVSIEDKRFEKH

-197 IVKPKNLGKQGGST
+197 IVKPQNLGKQGGST
-211 LTQQLIK
+211 ITQQLIK

-223 NQVTIAR
+223 KQVTVAR
-230 KFNEILSALNLEK
+230 KFNEILSALNLER
-243 YYNKD
+243 YFEKD
-248 EILEAYLN
+248 DILEAYLN

-268 TAAEEYFGKDVAD
+268 TAAEEYFGKDVKD

-308 NRSRQKQVLAA
+308 NKTRQKQVLGA
-319 MYNEGNGVITKEEY
+319 MLEEGAITQEQY
-333 DEALAYK
+333 DEAINYK
-340 LVFTNSAD
+340 LIFTNSKE

-353 VSDSSNSK
+353 VSSNVDGSK
-361 TNAIDSWYIDYV
+361 TNVIDSWYIDYV
-373 IQTVINDLMDEGYTK
+373 IRTVIDDLIENGYTK
-388 RKAHDLVYGGGLK
+388 RKAQALVYGGGLK

-410 QNALET
+410 QDALET

-438 KGRVLGLVGGL
+438 KGRVLGIVGGL

-458 NRAVDAKRA
+458 KRAVDAKRQ

-477 YAPAFEKSL
+477 YAPALEKSL
-486 KEADFDY
+486 KDPNFDF
-493 YWSTLIKDAPTEEV
+493 YWSTLIKDVPTEDI

-515 TNEGKK
+515 TNEGGG
-521 YSSQMV
+521 YSSKKL
-527 TIQKGIADS
+527 TIQSGIARS
-536 KNTISARTLLKIGLD
+536 LNTISARTLLQVGLD
-551 YSYTFVKDQFHI
+551 YSYNFLTEKFHI
-563 SSMVDQDIDY
+563 SSMIDQDCAPA
-573 SPLATGALTIGA
+573 PLATGALTNGA
-585 SVLDMT
+585 SVLDIT

-617 NTILESSPD
+617 NTILESTPD
-626 TTNEQAISESTAW
+626 TTNEQALSESTAW

-672 GSKDRYFVGGTPEY
+672 GSVDRYFVGGTPEY
-686 IAAVWYGFDKQKEVH
+686 IAAVWYGFDQQKEVR

-712 NVMKEI
+712 NVMNEI
-718 YESKGINKK
+718 YSSKGINKK

-739 YDPGNGLLANYSSG
+739 YDSSNGLLANYSSG

-760 NNLPSYSKSTGTTAE
+760 NNLPGYSKSTGTTKE
-775 STTSSSG
+775 STTSDKNSQETSKVTSVASSTNSNVHKPQG
-782 TTGKSSGSSGATTSK
+782 TTANKSGSNT
-797 SNVQKPA
+797 A
-804 ETAPNNANSNTNQ
+804 E

>member
-1 MPSRDYDE
+1 MASRDYDD

-17 SAKVY
+17 SPKVY
-22 SKDKDT
+22 SEDKDT

-38 AYNLDNTSAKDSK
+38 AYNLDNTNAKDSK
-51 SVRRGRIIEKKNSKK
+51 SVKRGRIIEKKNLKK
-66 SKNNKKKKKKSVDYS
+66 SKNKKKKKKDYS
-81 SPKYKIFRA
+81 SPKYKIFRI
-90 LMGLIMIAGV
+90 LMGILMIVGV
-100 VAVVCISVMFIYA
+100 VAVVCISVMSIYA

-123 DLNEQKYAQSQTSFI
+123 DLYEQKYAQSQTSFI
-138 YGYDKNNKEI
+138 YGYDKNNKEV

-171 PKAFISIEDKRFQKH
+171 PKAFVSIEDKRFEKH

-197 IVKPKNLGKQGGST
+197 IVKPQNLGKQGGST
-211 LTQQLIK
+211 ITQQLIK

-223 NQVTIAR
+223 KQVTVAR
-230 KFNEILSALNLEK
+230 KFNEILSALNLER
-243 YYNKD
+243 YFEKD
-248 EILEAYLN
+248 DILEAYLN

-268 TAAEEYFGKDVAD
+268 TAAEEYFGKDVKD

-308 NRSRQKQVLAA
+308 NKTRQKQVLGA
-319 MYNEGNGVITKEEY
+319 MLEEGAITQEQY
-333 DEALAYK
+333 DEAINYK
-340 LVFTNSAD
+340 LIFTNSKE

-353 VSDSSNSK
+353 VSSNVDGSK
-361 TNAIDSWYIDYV
+361 TNVIDSWYIDYV
-373 IQTVINDLMDEGYTK
+373 IRTVIDDLIENGYTK
-388 RKAHDLVYGGGLK
+388 RKAQALVYGGGLK

-410 QNALET
+410 QDALET

-438 KGRVLGLVGGL
+438 KGRVLGIVGGL

-458 NRAVDAKRA
+458 NRAVDAKRQ

-477 YAPAFEKSL
+477 YAPALEKSL
-486 KEADFDY
+486 KDPNFDF
-493 YWSTLIKDAPTEEV
+493 YWSTLIKDAPTEDI

-515 TNEGKK
+515 TNEGGG
-521 YSSQMV
+521 YSSKKL
-527 TIQKGIADS
+527 TIQSGIARS
-536 KNTISARTLLKIGLD
+536 LNTISARTLLQVGLD
-551 YSYTFVKDQFHI
+551 YSYNFLTEKFHI
-563 SSMVDQDIDY
+563 SSMIDQDCAPA
-573 SPLATGALTIGA
+573 PLATGALTNGA
-585 SVLDMT
+585 SVLDIT

-617 NTILESSPD
+617 NTILESTPD
-626 TTNEQAISESTAW
+626 TTNEQALSESTAW

-672 GSKDRYFVGGTPEY
+672 GSVDRYFVGGTPEY
-686 IAAVWYGFDKQKEVH
+686 IAAVWYGFDQQKEVR

-712 NVMKEI
+712 NVMNEI
-718 YESKGINKK
+718 YSSKGINKK

-739 YDPGNGLLANYSSG
+739 YDSSNGLLANYSSG

-760 NNLPSYSKSTGTTAE
+760 NNLPGYSKSTGTTKE
-775 STTSSSG
+775 STTSDKNSQETSKVTSVASSTNSNVHKPQG
-782 TTGKSSGSSGATTSK
+782 TTANKSGSNT
-797 SNVQKPA
+797 A
-804 ETAPNNANSNTNQ
+804 E

>member
-1 MPSRDYDE
+1 
-9 LLESFMNN
+9 
-17 SAKVY
+17 
-22 SKDKDT
+22 
-28 LNTEENKVPS
+28 
-38 AYNLDNTSAKDSK
+38 
-51 SVRRGRIIEKKNSKK
+51 
-66 SKNNKKKKKKSVDYS
+66 
-81 SPKYKIFRA
+81 
-90 LMGLIMIAGV
+90 MIVGV
-100 VAVVCISVMFIYA
+100 VAVVCISVMSIYA

-138 YGYDKNNKEI
+138 YGYDKNNKEV

-171 PKAFISIEDKRFQKH
+171 PKAFVSIEDKRFEKH

-197 IVKPKNLGKQGGST
+197 IVKPQNLGKQGGST
-211 LTQQLIK
+211 ITQQLIK

-223 NQVTIAR
+223 KQVTVAR
-230 KFNEILSALNLEK
+230 KFNEILSALNLER
-243 YYNKD
+243 YFEKD
-248 EILEAYLN
+248 DILEAYLN

-268 TAAEEYFGKDVAD
+268 TAAEEYFGKDVKD

-308 NRSRQKQVLAA
+308 NKTRQKQVLGA
-319 MYNEGNGVITKEEY
+319 MLEEGAITQEQY
-333 DEALAYK
+333 DEAINYK
-340 LVFTNSAD
+340 LIFTNSKE

-353 VSDSSNSK
+353 VSSNVDGSK
-361 TNAIDSWYIDYV
+361 TNVIDSWYIDYV
-373 IQTVINDLMDEGYTK
+373 IRTVIDDLIENGYTK
-388 RKAHDLVYGGGLK
+388 RKAQALVYGGGLK

-410 QNALET
+410 QDALET

-438 KGRVLGLVGGL
+438 KGRVLGIVGGL

-458 NRAVDAKRA
+458 NRAVDAKRQ

-477 YAPAFEKSL
+477 YAPALEKSL
-486 KEADFDY
+486 KDPNFDF
-493 YWSTLIKDAPTEEV
+493 YWSTLIKDAPTEDI

-515 TNEGKK
+515 TNEGGG
-521 YSSQMV
+521 YSSKKL
-527 TIQKGIADS
+527 TIQSGIARS
-536 KNTISARTLLKIGLD
+536 LNTISARTLLQVGLD
-551 YSYTFVKDQFHI
+551 YSYNFLTEKFHI
-563 SSMVDQDIDY
+563 SSMIDQDCAPA
-573 SPLATGALTIGA
+573 PLATGALTNGA
-585 SVLDMT
+585 SVLDIT

-617 NTILESSPD
+617 NTILESTPD
-626 TTNEQAISESTAW
+626 TTNEQALSESTAW

-672 GSKDRYFVGGTPEY
+672 GSVDRYFVGGTPEY
-686 IAAVWYGFDKQKEVH
+686 IAAVWYGFDQQKEVR

-712 NVMKEI
+712 NVMNEI
-718 YESKGINKK
+718 YSSKGINKK

-739 YDPGNGLLANYSSG
+739 YDSSNGLLANYSSG

-760 NNLPSYSKSTGTTAE
+760 NNLPSYSKSTGTTKE
-775 STTSSSG
+775 STTSDKNSQETSKVTSVASSTNSNVHKPQG
-782 TTGKSSGSSGATTSK
+782 TTANKSGSNT
-797 SNVQKPA
+797 A
-804 ETAPNNANSNTNQ
+804 E

>member
-1 MPSRDYDE
+1 MASRDYDD

-17 SAKVY
+17 SPKVY
-22 SKDKDT
+22 SEDKDT

-38 AYNLDNTSAKDSK
+38 AYNLDNTNAKDSK
-51 SVRRGRIIEKKNSKK
+51 SVKRGRIIEKKNLKK
-66 SKNNKKKKKKSVDYS
+66 SKNKKKKKKDYS
-81 SPKYKIFRA
+81 SPKYKIFRI
-90 LMGLIMIAGV
+90 LMGILMIVGV
-100 VAVVCISVMFIYA
+100 VAVVCISVMSIYA

-138 YGYDKNNKEI
+138 YGYDKNNKEV

-171 PKAFISIEDKRFQKH
+171 PKAVVSIEDKRFEKH

-197 IVKPKNLGKQGGST
+197 IVKPQNLGKQGGST
-211 LTQQLIK
+211 ITQQLIK

-223 NQVTIAR
+223 KQVTVAR
-230 KFNEILSALNLEK
+230 KFNEILSALNLER
-243 YYNKD
+243 YFEKD
-248 EILEAYLN
+248 DILEAYLN

-268 TAAEEYFGKDVAD
+268 TAAEEYFGKDVKD

-308 NRSRQKQVLAA
+308 NKTRQKQVLGA
-319 MYNEGNGVITKEEY
+319 MLEEGAITQEQY
-333 DEALAYK
+333 DEAINYK
-340 LVFTNSAD
+340 LIFTNSKE

-353 VSDSSNSK
+353 VSSNVDGSK
-361 TNAIDSWYIDYV
+361 TNVIDSWYIDYV
-373 IQTVINDLMDEGYTK
+373 IRTVIDDLIENGYTK
-388 RKAHDLVYGGGLK
+388 RKAQALVYGGGLK

-410 QNALET
+410 QDALET

-438 KGRVLGLVGGL
+438 KGRVLGIVGGL

-458 NRAVDAKRA
+458 NRAVDAKRQ

-477 YAPAFEKSL
+477 YAPALEKSL
-486 KEADFDY
+486 KDPNFDF
-493 YWSTLIKDAPTEEV
+493 YWSTLIKDAPTEDI

-515 TNEGKK
+515 TNEGGG
-521 YSSQMV
+521 YSSKKL
-527 TIQKGIADS
+527 TIQSGIARS
-536 KNTISARTLLKIGLD
+536 LNTISARTLLQVGLD
-551 YSYTFVKDQFHI
+551 YSYNFLTEKFHI
-563 SSMVDQDIDY
+563 SSMIDQDCAPA
-573 SPLATGALTIGA
+573 PLATGALTNGA
-585 SVLDMT
+585 SVLDIT

-617 NTILESSPD
+617 NTILESTPD
-626 TTNEQAISESTAW
+626 TTNEQALSESTAW

-672 GSKDRYFVGGTPEY
+672 GSVDRYFVGGTPEY
-686 IAAVWYGFDKQKEVH
+686 IAAVWYGFDQQKEVR

-712 NVMKEI
+712 NVMNEI
-718 YESKGINKK
+718 YSSKGINKK

-739 YDPGNGLLANYSSG
+739 YDSSNGLLANYSSG

-760 NNLPSYSKSTGTTAE
+760 NNLPGYSKSTGTTKE
-775 STTSSSG
+775 STTSDKNSQETSKVTSVASSTNSNVHKPQG
-782 TTGKSSGSSGATTSK
+782 TTANKSGSNT
-797 SNVQKPA
+797 A
-804 ETAPNNANSNTNQ
+804 E

>member
-1 MPSRDYDE
+1 MASRDYDD

-17 SAKVY
+17 SPKVY
-22 SKDKDT
+22 SEDKDT

-38 AYNLDNTSAKDSK
+38 AYNLDNTNAKDSK
-51 SVRRGRIIEKKNSKK
+51 SVKRGRIIEKKNLKK
-66 SKNNKKKKKKSVDYS
+66 SKNKKKKKKDYS
-81 SPKYKIFRA
+81 SPKYKIFRI
-90 LMGLIMIAGV
+90 LMGILMIVGV
-100 VAVVCISVMFIYA
+100 VAVVCISVMSIYA

-123 DLNEQKYAQSQTSFI
+123 DLNEQKYAQSQTTFI
-138 YGYDKNNKEI
+138 YGYDKNNKEV

-171 PKAFISIEDKRFQKH
+171 PKAFVSIEDKRFEKH

-197 IVKPKNLGKQGGST
+197 IVKPQNLGKQGGST
-211 LTQQLIK
+211 ITQQLIK

-223 NQVTIAR
+223 KQVTVAR
-230 KFNEILSALNLEK
+230 KFNEILSALNLER
-243 YYNKD
+243 YFEKD
-248 EILEAYLN
+248 DILEAYLN
-256 TIYLSEGCYGVK
+256 TIYLSKGCYGVK
-268 TAAEEYFGKDVAD
+268 TAAEEYFGKDVKD

-308 NRSRQKQVLAA
+308 NKTRQKQVLGA
-319 MYNEGNGVITKEEY
+319 MLEEGAITQEQY
-333 DEALAYK
+333 DEAINYK
-340 LVFTNSAD
+340 LIFTNSKE

-353 VSDSSNSK
+353 VSSNVDGSK
-361 TNAIDSWYIDYV
+361 TNVIDSWYIDYV
-373 IQTVINDLMDEGYTK
+373 IRTVIDDLIENGYTK
-388 RKAHDLVYGGGLK
+388 RKAQALVYGGGLK

-410 QNALET
+410 QDALET

-438 KGRVLGLVGGL
+438 KGRVLGIVGGL

-458 NRAVDAKRA
+458 NRAVAAKRQ

-477 YAPAFEKSL
+477 YAPALEKSL
-486 KEADFDY
+486 KDPNFDF
-493 YWSTLIKDAPTEEV
+493 YWSTLIKDAPTEDI

-515 TNEGKK
+515 TNEGGG
-521 YSSQMV
+521 YSSKKL
-527 TIQKGIADS
+527 TIQSGIARS
-536 KNTISARTLLKIGLD
+536 LNTISARTLLQVGLD
-551 YSYTFVKDQFHI
+551 YSYNFLTEKFHI
-563 SSMVDQDIDY
+563 SSMIDQDCAPA
-573 SPLATGALTIGA
+573 PLATGALTNGA
-585 SVLDMT
+585 SVLDIT

-617 NTILESSPD
+617 NTILESTPD
-626 TTNEQAISESTAW
+626 TTNEQALSESTAW

-672 GSKDRYFVGGTPEY
+672 GSVDRYFVGGTPEY
-686 IAAVWYGFDKQKEVH
+686 IAAVWYGFDQQKEVR

-712 NVMKEI
+712 NVMNEI
-718 YESKGINKK
+718 YSSKGINKK

-739 YDPGNGLLANYSSG
+739 YDSSNGLLANYSSG

-760 NNLPSYSKSTGTTAE
+760 NNLPGYSKSTGTTKE
-775 STTSSSG
+775 STTSDKNSQETSKVTSVASSTNSNVHKPQG
-782 TTGKSSGSSGATTSK
+782 TTANKSGSNT
-797 SNVQKPA
+797 A
-804 ETAPNNANSNTNQ
+804 E

>member
-1 MPSRDYDE
+1 MASRDYDD

-22 SKDKDT
+22 SEDKDT

-51 SVRRGRIIEKKNSKK
+51 SVKRGRIIEKKNLKK
-66 SKNNKKKKKKSVDYS
+66 SKNKKKKDKNYS
-81 SPKYKIFRA
+81 SPKYKVFRV
-90 LMGLIMIAGV
+90 LMGILMIVGV
-100 VAVVCISVMFIYA
+100 VAVVCISVMGIYA

-138 YGYDKNNKEI
+138 YGYDKNNKDKVV

-171 PKAFISIEDKRFQKH
+171 PKAFVSIEDKRFEKH

-197 IVKPKNLGKQGGST
+197 IVKPQNLGKQGGST
-211 LTQQLIK
+211 ITQQLIK

-223 NQVTIAR
+223 KQVTVAR
-230 KFNEILSALNLEK
+230 KFNEILSALNLER
-243 YYNKD
+243 YFEKD

-308 NRSRQKQVLAA
+308 NKRRQKQVLGA
-319 MYNEGNGVITKEEY
+319 MLEEGSITQEQY
-333 DEALAYK
+333 DEAVNYK
-340 LVFTNSAD
+340 LIFTNSKE

-353 VSDSSNSK
+353 VTSNSDGSK
-361 TNAIDSWYIDYV
+361 TNVIDSWYIDYV
-373 IQTVINDLMDEGYTK
+373 IRTVIDDLKNQGYTD
-388 RKAHDLVYGGGLK
+388 RKAKALVYGGGLK

-410 QNALET
+410 QDALET

-438 KGRVLGLVGGL
+438 KGRVLGIVGGL

-458 NRAVDAKRA
+458 NRAVDAKRQ

-477 YAPAFEKSL
+477 YAPALEKSL
-486 KEADFDY
+486 KESDFDF
-493 YWSTLIKDAPTEEV
+493 YWSTLVKDAPTEDI

-515 TNEGKK
+515 TNEGGG
-521 YSSQMV
+521 YSSKKLTVQS
-527 TIQKGIADS
+527 GIARS
-536 KNTISARTLLKIGLD
+536 LNTISARTLLQIGLD
-551 YSYTFVKDQFHI
+551 YSYNFLTERFHI
-563 SSMVDQDIDY
+563 SSMIDQDCAPA
-573 SPLATGALTIGA
+573 PLATGALTNGA
-585 SVLDMT
+585 SVLDIT

-617 NTILESSPD
+617 NTILESNPD
-626 TTNEQAISESTAW
+626 TANEQAVSESTAW

-672 GSKDRYFVGGTPEY
+672 GSVDRYFVGGTPEY
-686 IAAVWYGFDKQKEVH
+686 IAAVWYGFDQQKEVR

-712 NVMKEI
+712 NVMNEI
-718 YESKGINKK
+718 YSNKGVNKK

-739 YDPGNGLLANYSSG
+739 YDPSNGLLANYSSG

-760 NNLPSYSKSTGTTAE
+760 NNLPSYSKSSGTTAE
-775 STTSSSG
+775 ATKADKETKVNSTAPSVAASSN
-782 TTGKSSGSSGATTSK
+782 
-797 SNVQKPA
+797 SNVHKPKD
-804 ETAPNNANSNTNQ
+804 PNANATNKANNE

>member
-1 MPSRDYDE
+1 M
-9 LLESFMNN
+9 
-17 SAKVY
+17 
-22 SKDKDT
+22 
-28 LNTEENKVPS
+28 
-38 AYNLDNTSAKDSK
+38 DNTNAKDSK
-51 SVRRGRIIEKKNSKK
+51 SVKRGRIIEKKNLKK
-66 SKNNKKKKKKSVDYS
+66 SKNKKKKKKDYS
-81 SPKYKIFRA
+81 SPKYKIFRI
-90 LMGLIMIAGV
+90 LMGILMIVGV
-100 VAVVCISVMFIYA
+100 VAVVCISVMSIYA

-123 DLNEQKYAQSQTSFI
+123 DLNEQKYAQSQTTFI
-138 YGYDKNNKEI
+138 YGYDKNNKEV

-171 PKAFISIEDKRFQKH
+171 PKAFVSIEDKRFEKH

-197 IVKPKNLGKQGGST
+197 IVKPQNLGKQGGST
-211 LTQQLIK
+211 ITQQLIK

-223 NQVTIAR
+223 KQVTVAR
-230 KFNEILSALNLEK
+230 KFNEILSALNLER
-243 YYNKD
+243 YFEKD
-248 EILEAYLN
+248 DILEAYLN
-256 TIYLSEGCYGVK
+256 TIYLSKGCYGVK
-268 TAAEEYFGKDVAD
+268 TAAEEYFGKDVKD

-308 NRSRQKQVLAA
+308 NKTRQKQVLGA
-319 MYNEGNGVITKEEY
+319 MLEEGAITQEQY
-333 DEALAYK
+333 DEAINYK
-340 LVFTNSAD
+340 LIFTNSKE

-353 VSDSSNSK
+353 VSSNVDGSK
-361 TNAIDSWYIDYV
+361 TNVIDSWYIDYV
-373 IQTVINDLMDEGYTK
+373 IRTVIDDLIENGYTK
-388 RKAHDLVYGGGLK
+388 RKAQALVYGGGLK

-410 QNALET
+410 QDALET

-438 KGRVLGLVGGL
+438 KGRVLGIVGGL

-458 NRAVDAKRA
+458 NRAVDAKRQ

-477 YAPAFEKSL
+477 YAPALEKSL
-486 KEADFDY
+486 KDPNFDF
-493 YWSTLIKDAPTEEV
+493 YWSTLIKDAPTEDI

-515 TNEGKK
+515 TNEGGG
-521 YSSQMV
+521 YSSKKL
-527 TIQKGIADS
+527 TIQSGIARS
-536 KNTISARTLLKIGLD
+536 LNTISARTLLQVGLD
-551 YSYTFVKDQFHI
+551 YSYNFLTEKFHI
-563 SSMVDQDIDY
+563 SSMIDQDCAPA
-573 SPLATGALTIGA
+573 PLATGALTNGA
-585 SVLDMT
+585 SVLDIT

-617 NTILESSPD
+617 NTILESTPD
-626 TTNEQAISESTAW
+626 TTNEQALSESTAW

-672 GSKDRYFVGGTPEY
+672 GSVDRYFVGGTPEY
-686 IAAVWYGFDKQKEVH
+686 IAAVWYGFDQQKEVR

-712 NVMKEI
+712 NVMNEI
-718 YESKGINKK
+718 YSSKGINKK

-739 YDPGNGLLANYSSG
+739 YDSSNGLLANYSSG

-760 NNLPSYSKSTGTTAE
+760 NNLPGYSKSTGTTKE
-775 STTSSSG
+775 STTSDKNSQETSKVTSVASSTNSNVHKPQG
-782 TTGKSSGSSGATTSK
+782 TTANKSGSNT
-797 SNVQKPA
+797 A
-804 ETAPNNANSNTNQ
+804 E